1 MEENLKEKK
10 YLEKIQGLEEEIA
23 KLKSLIG
30 HKPET
35 QTLGSQT
42 EELEKISPSSENDRE
57 HTISNSA
64 GSSGSV
70 LSQAG
75 FQPFHFLV
83 QRYKMYFYTKY
94 KTKYKKTFEAKYR
107 DF

>member
-1 MEENLKEKK
+1 MKEKK

-57 HTISNSA
+57 RTTSNYSSA

-75 FQPFHFLV
+75 FQPFYFLV
-83 QRYKMYFYTKY
+83 QR
-94 KTKYKKTFEAKYR
+94 
-107 DF
+107 